1 MFSVHFSVLIMGWL
15 RAESLWA
22 PIRKLSSRARTSAA
36 RTSPDF
42 VMCEWAP
49 FCERS
54 ADFGHFLPCI
64 SLPTFSC
71 ERTAQHP
78 EQYCRFTSSGGFPWL
93 WIKKS
98 VKKLKD
104 VRLGAKLDLARLRL
118 PRSWDEQS
126 FCKEKQTEGENPPYL
141 WAYPGHIMGISLV
154 LWLDWRHTEFLQSKS
169 KLEVRSKQIGTEKE

>member
-1 MFSVHFSVLIMGWL
+1 MGTYPQTVQSCADLRRAHISWLRDVWVSSVLSEE
-15 RAESLWA
+15 RRFWA
-22 PIRKLSSRARTSAA
+22 LPT
-36 RTSPDF
+36 
-42 VMCEWAP
+42 
-49 FCERS
+49 
-54 ADFGHFLPCI
+54 PCI

-141 WAYPGHIMGISLV
+141 WAYPGHIMGIY
-154 LWLDWRHTEFLQSKS
+154 WYIGWDKQSFCK
-169 KLEVRSKQIGTEKE
+169 EKQTGGEI